1 MNGLFWKG
9 RCLIWMENNQSVE
22 TTFLGADSF
31 TIPEVLVRSPSIET
45 NKGGFLR
52 RITLVQTLRET

>member
-1 MNGLFWKG
+1 MLDEWAFLEGL
-9 RCLIWMENNQSVE
+9 CLIWMENNQSVE
-22 TTFLGADSF
+22 TTFLGAGPYL

-52 RITLVQTLRET
+52 RITLV